1 MPSSRTTNRKKLF
14 VGSVAI
20 NVHRP
25 KKCPAFGQQ
34 CSICHKL
41 HHFAKACHNKCQFA
55 LKNKQIPN
63 SKNAAKKRVHVL
75 DQEDNLSVA
84 EVEPEVIN
92 ALQVHGVSE
101 SSWLATVSTEGGK
114 ITFKLDTGAEA
125 SVLPLK
131 VHKRL
136 NNRPV
141 IEHTTITLS
150 AYGGSVIK
158 SAGTCTLKCKGKIS
172 SPVTFYVVS
181 IAA

>member
-1 MPSSRTTNRKKLF
+1 MYTDLKNVQHLANNAPYVTNCTILQRFVTTNVNLLSRTNKFPTVKMLQRREFMFLIRKTIFQWQRL
-14 VGSVAI
+14 
-20 NVHRP
+20 N
-25 KKCPAFGQQ
+25 
-34 CSICHKL
+34 
-41 HHFAKACHNKCQFA
+41 
-55 LKNKQIPN
+55 
-63 SKNAAKKRVHVL
+63 
-75 DQEDNLSVA
+75 
-84 EVEPEVIN
+84 
-92 ALQVHGVSE
+92 HGVSE